1 MPCFRVYFINKFTQI
16 LLHISVK
23 EGQLVRAVFSETTA
37 CKCRALTDHEERQF
51 VRNVSDHVFSRWLY
65 PYCFNRW
72 FGKK

>member
-1 MPCFRVYFINKFTQI
+1 MPCFWVNFINYFTQI

-37 CKCRALTDHEERQF
+37 CKFRALTDHEERQF
-51 VRNVSDHVFSRWLY
+51 VRNVSDQVFSRGLY
-65 PYCFNRW
+65 PHCFNRC